1 MLPDLAMLRGIAVQE
16 DTGSQQLVKLFDV
29 RHLSTEPA
37 ARFKAV
43 FQERPTWLWQE
54 LQPYIEDLQ
63 VQPSLSMSG
72 LLIVKRVHG

>member
-29 RHLSTEPA
+29 RQLPTEPA

-43 FQERPTWLWQE
+43 FQERSTWLWQE

-63 VQPSLSMSG
+63 VQPSLSVSV
-72 LLIVKRVHG
+72 LLIVERVHG